1 RDNTMNTINAYFEYV
16 VNMRPN
22 IQVGDPDQPYVT
34 DVREIT
40 AGNIPNIPNGAVP
53 PQSVRWI
60 QYKIPILETAGR
72 NEIGSPDIR
81 TINFMR
87 IFLTGFQENLTLRF
101 GSLDLVRGEW
111 RRYTST
117 LDQNDQNIQD
127 DGTTMD
133 ILAVN
138 IQENE
143 RREPIPYVTPPG
155 VVREQLNNN

>member
-1 RDNTMNTINAYFEYV
+1 
-16 VNMRPN
+16 
-22 IQVGDPDQPYVT
+22 
-34 DVREIT
+34 
-40 AGNIPNIPNGAVP
+40 
-53 PQSVRWI
+53 
-60 QYKIPILETAGR
+60 
-72 NEIGSPDIR
+72 
-81 TINFMR
+81 
-87 IFLTGFQENLTLRF
+87 LRF

-155 VVREQLNNN
+155 VVREQLNNNNSIIQQNEQSHSLRISGNGLEPNDARAVFKNVSVDMRQFKKLKMFLHAEALVGDGTPLQNDQLLAFIRLGNDFTQNFYEVQIPLKVSPFTARTAS